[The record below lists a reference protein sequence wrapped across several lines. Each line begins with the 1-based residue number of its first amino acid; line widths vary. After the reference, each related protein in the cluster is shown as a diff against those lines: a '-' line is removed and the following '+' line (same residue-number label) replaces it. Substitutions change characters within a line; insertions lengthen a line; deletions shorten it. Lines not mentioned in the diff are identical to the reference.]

1 MNTNPKNQEPH
12 LNDLFEKIKDIS
24 DAQYTTSVKLSLAV
38 PMLSAFVGF
47 FKDNTSEEYALK
59 AMDDLLSI
67 IAEKYRE
74 FSNEQIKS
82 KISEIPESLFTDDG
96 VSREEAENK
105 ALEQNGGI
113 IHEAAA
119 SLRMDILTAM
129 AGEN

>member
-1 MNTNPKNQEPH
+1 MNTNPENQEPH
-12 LNDLFEKIKDIS
+12 LNDVFEKIKDIS

-59 AMDDLLSI
+59 ALDDLLSI

-74 FSNEQIKS
+74 FSDEQIKS
-82 KISEIPESLFTDDG
+82 RISEISESLFTDDG

-105 ALEQNGGI
+105 ALERNGGI

-119 SLRMDILTAM
+119 SLRMDILMVM
-129 AGEN
+129 AREN